1 VTGINLDHAAT
12 TPLAAQVLDEML
24 PYLTTTQGNPSSVHA
39 SGRAAR
45 SAVDAA
51 RDRLAAVLG
60 CAQREIVFTGSGT
73 EADNLAIRGVLERW
87 GAERGNHVVVS
98 AIEHDAVLETAR
110 HFEEAGLARHT
121 IAGCDR
127 DCRVDPEA
135 VAAAVTSATFLVSVM
150 FVNNETG
157 AVQDVAAIA
166 EAVRRRNPRTLIH
179 TDAVQAFG
187 RIPVHPEVLGIDLL
201 SLSAHKIYGPKGVG
215 ALWVRHGVAL
225 AAQNTGGGQERNRRS
240 ATENVA
246 GIVGFA
252 AAAELAERV
261 RVDEAGRQTLL
272 CERLIA
278 AVRGYVPDAIVTA
291 AGASRAAGF
300 ATFAFPGVRSDVLL
314 AALDMDG
321 VEASAGSACASGAPL
336 PSHVLRAMGYPDDLA
351 AGALRCT
358 TGRATTTGDVDTAAS
373 LIGAAVA
380 RVRERVRE
388 RVPPRVSDLIGAAAP
403 PGA

>member
-1 VTGINLDHAAT
+1 VTRIHLDHAAT
-12 TPLAAQVLDEML
+12 TPLAPEVLGEML

-45 SAVDAA
+45 SAVDGA
-51 RDRLAAVLG
+51 RDRIAAVLG
-60 CAQREIVFTGSGT
+60 CAQREIIFTGSGT
-73 EADNLAIRGVLERW
+73 EADNLALRGVLERW
-87 GAERGNHVVVS
+87 GDERGRHVVVS
-98 AIEHDAVLETAR
+98 AIEHDAVLATAR
-110 HFEEAGLARHT
+110 HLEGAGAGT
-121 IAGCDR
+121 ITVAGCDHE
-127 DCRVDPEA
+127 CRVTPES
-135 VAAAVTSATFLVSVM
+135 VAAAVCDDTVLVSVM

-157 AVQDVAAIA
+157 AVEDVAGIA
-166 EAVRRRNPRTLIH
+166 EAVHRRNPRTLVH

-187 RIPVHPEVLGIDLL
+187 RMDVRPGALGVDLL

-225 AAQNTGGGQERNRRS
+225 TAQSTGGGQERDRRS

-246 GIVGFA
+246 GVVGFA

-261 RVDEAGRQTLL
+261 RLAESGRQAAL
-272 CERLIA
+272 CERLVA
-278 AVRGYVPDAIVTA
+278 AVEAQVPEAVVTA
-291 AGASRAAGF
+291 AGAVKAAGF

-314 AALDMDG
+314 AALDLDG

-358 TGRATTTGDVDTAAS
+358 TGRATTAGDVDAAAS
-373 LIGAAVA
+373 VIA
-380 RVRERVRE
+380 
-388 RVPPRVSDLIGAAAP
+388 GAAARIRDRA
-403 PGA
+403 GAGSLVGGG

>member
-1 VTGINLDHAAT
+1 MIRIHLDHAAT
-12 TPLAAQVLDEML
+12 TPLAPQVLEEML

-51 RDRLAAVLG
+51 RDRIAAVLG

-73 EADNLAIRGVLERW
+73 EADNLAMRGVLERW
-87 GAERGNHVVVS
+87 GAENGRHLVVS
-98 AIEHDAVLETAR
+98 AIEHDAILETAR
-110 HFEEAGLARHT
+110 HLEATGLATLT
-121 IAGCDR
+121 IAGCDA
-127 DCRVDPEA
+127 DCRVSPES
-135 VAAAVTSATFLVSVM
+135 VAAAVTPETVLVSVM
-150 FVNNETG
+150 SVNNETG
-157 AVQDVAAIA
+157 VVQDIAAIA
-166 EAVRRRNPRTLIH
+166 DAVHRRNPRTLVH

-187 RIPVHPEVLGIDLL
+187 RLPLDPGALGVDLL

-225 AAQNTGGGQERNRRS
+225 AAQNTGGGHERNRRS

-252 AAAELAERV
+252 AAAELGERV
-261 RVDEAGRQTLL
+261 RGEETPRQVAL
-272 CERLIA
+272 CDRLV
-278 AVRGYVPDAIVTA
+278 AVVRDQVPDAIVTA
-291 AGASRAAGF
+291 EASVKAPGF
-300 ATFAFPGVRSDVLL
+300 ATFALPGVRSDVLL

-336 PSHVLRAMGYPDDLA
+336 PSHVLRAMGYPDALA

-358 TGRATTTGDVDTAAS
+358 TGRSTTSQDMDAAAS
-373 LIGAAVA
+373 VIARAVERIRAGA
-380 RVRERVRE
+380 
-388 RVPPRVSDLIGAAAP
+388 GAAAVRI
-403 PGA
+403 

>member
-1 VTGINLDHAAT
+1 VTRIHLDHAAT
-12 TPLAAQVLDEML
+12 TPLAPEVLDEML

-45 SAVDAA
+45 AAVDSA

-73 EADNLAIRGVLERW
+73 EADNLALRGVLERW
-87 GAERGNHVVVS
+87 GAERGRHLVVS
-98 AIEHDAVLETAR
+98 AVEHDAILETAR
-110 HFEEAGLARHT
+110 HLEAGGVATLT
-121 IAGCDR
+121 VAGCDGE
-127 DCRVDPEA
+127 CRVDPET
-135 VAAAVTSATFLVSVM
+135 VAAAVTPDTVLVSVM
-150 FVNNETG
+150 SVNNETG
-157 AVQDVAAIA
+157 AVQDLTAIA
-166 EAVRRRNPRTLIH
+166 EAVHRRNPTTLVH

-187 RIPVHPEVLGIDLL
+187 RLPLDPAALGVDLL

-225 AAQNTGGGQERNRRS
+225 AAQNTGGGQERTRRS

-252 AAAELAERV
+252 AAADLAERL
-261 RVDEAGRQTLL
+261 RPDESERQAAL
-272 CERLIA
+272 CARLVG
-278 AVRGYVPDAIVTA
+278 AVKAQVSGAIVSA
-291 AGASRAAGF
+291 SGARKAAGF
-300 ATFAFPGVRSDVLL
+300 ATFAIAGVRSDVLL

-351 AGALRCT
+351 AAALRCT
-358 TGRATTTGDVDTAAS
+358 PGRSTTQGDIDAAATAIAEAVGRIRTRAEAAP
-373 LIGAAVA
+373 AAV
-380 RVRERVRE
+380 
-388 RVPPRVSDLIGAAAP
+388 G
-403 PGA
+403 G

>member
-1 VTGINLDHAAT
+1 MIRIHLDHAAT

-24 PYLTTTQGNPSSVHA
+24 PYLTTTQGNPSSVHG

-73 EADNLAIRGVLERW
+73 EADNLALRGVLERW
-87 GAERGNHVVVS
+87 GAERGRHLVVS
-98 AIEHDAVLETAR
+98 AIEHDAILETAR
-110 HFEEAGLARHT
+110 HLEDSGVAALT
-121 IAGCDR
+121 VAGCDR
-127 DCRVDPEA
+127 ECRVSPER
-135 VAAAVTSATFLVSVM
+135 VAAAVTPATALVSVM

-157 AVQDVAAIA
+157 AVQDVAAVA
-166 EAVRRRNPRTLIH
+166 EAVHRRNPRTLVH
-179 TDAVQAFG
+179 TDAVQALG
-187 RIPVHPEVLGIDLL
+187 RIPVDPAALGVDLL

-215 ALWVRHGVAL
+215 ALWVRHGIAL
-225 AAQNTGGGQERNRRS
+225 AAQSTGGGQERNRRS

-252 AAAELAERV
+252 AAAELADRMRV
-261 RVDEAGRQTLL
+261 EEAGRQASL
-272 CERLIA
+272 CRRLVAAILEQVPDSIETA
-278 AVRGYVPDAIVTA
+278 AVAVK
-291 AGASRAAGF
+291 AAGF

-351 AGALRCT
+351 AAALRCT
-358 TGRATTTGDVDTAAS
+358 TGRPTTAGEIDAAARV
-373 LIGAAVA
+373 IAGAVA
-380 RVRERVRE
+380 RIRDRAGT
-388 RVPPRVSDLIGAAAP
+388 GASAASR
-403 PGA
+403 

>member
-1 VTGINLDHAAT
+1 VTPIHLDHAAT
-12 TPLAAQVLDEML
+12 TPLASEVLDEML
-24 PYLTTTQGNPSSVHA
+24 PYLTTTQGNPSSVHG

-45 SAVDAA
+45 AAVDQS
-51 RDRLAAVLG
+51 RDRIAAVLG

-73 EADNLAIRGVLERW
+73 EADNLAVRGVLERW
-87 GAERGNHVVVS
+87 GAERGRHIVVS
-98 AIEHDAVLETAR
+98 AIEHDAILETAR
-110 HFEEAGLARHT
+110 HLEETGTATVT

-127 DCRVDPEA
+127 DCRVSPEA
-135 VAAAVTSATFLVSVM
+135 VADAVTPETVLVSVM

-157 AVQDVAAIA
+157 AVQDVAGIA
-166 EAVRRRNPRTLIH
+166 EAVHRRNPRTLVH

-187 RIPVHPEVLGIDLL
+187 RIPFHPAEFGVDLV
-201 SLSAHKIYGPKGVG
+201 SLSAHKLYGPKGVG
-215 ALWVRHGVAL
+215 ALWIRHGIAL

-261 RVDEAGRQTLL
+261 RDDEAARQATL
-272 CERLIA
+272 CRRLIA
-278 AVRGYVPDAIVTA
+278 AVGEQVPDAIVTA
-291 AGASRAAGF
+291 GAHPKAPGF
-300 ATFAFPGVRSDVLL
+300 ATFALPGVRSDVLL

-336 PSHVLRAMGYPDDLA
+336 PSHVLRAMGYSDELA

-358 TGRATTTGDVDTAAS
+358 TGRSTTAQDVDAAAT
-373 LIGAAVA
+373 LIARAVA
-380 RVRERVRE
+380 RIRA
-388 RVPPRVSDLIGAAAP
+388 GAGVIA
-403 PGA
+403 GGR